1 MRLETVTKLAGM
13 WSETG
18 PRPGGTD
25 KGPGRDRTG
34 RDGTGRDGTGTDGH
48 RTESDRMDLGQDGP
62 RLDER
67 ERINWVGTTEILV
80 KKRNVHI
87 W

>member
-25 KGPGRDRTG
+25 KGPGRDSRQ
-34 RDGTGRDGTGTDGH
+34 DGTGTDDH

-67 ERINWVGTTEILV
+67 ERINWGGTTEILV